1 MLSSKGSKFP
11 MVISLSTYQLG
22 FLGKRNICFSRKH
35 FQCQQSKNSNLL
47 SVASQIS
54 EVWLI
59 FYCACSMEI
68 ILDEIPLCSAE
79 A

>member
-1 MLSSKGSKFP
+1 MLSSKGPKFP
-11 MVISLSTYQLG
+11 KVFSLNTYQLG
-22 FLGKRNICFSRKH
+22 FFGKRNIYSSRKH
-35 FQCQQSKNSNLL
+35 FQCHQSKNSNLL

-59 FYCACSMEI
+59 FYCARSMEI
-68 ILDEIPLCSAE
+68 ILDEIPLRSAE